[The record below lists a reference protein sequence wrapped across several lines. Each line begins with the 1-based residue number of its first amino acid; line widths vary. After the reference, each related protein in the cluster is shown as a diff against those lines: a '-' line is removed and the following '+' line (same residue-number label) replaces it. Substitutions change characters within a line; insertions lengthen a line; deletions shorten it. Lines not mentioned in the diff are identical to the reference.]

1 MEKKIKLKGY
11 FRESH
16 NPYYSIVAAL
26 PLLVAYEILLALT
39 RNPHWQVRNAADV
52 WLREILIMFDL
63 TSQQATFAMITILFI
78 LIPIVQTKY
87 SPLKWRYFGFLL
99 AESIVYSLFFG
110 MIIHLI
116 LRTIF
121 LANPMSG
128 GPLQNVALSLGAG
141 LFEEFVF
148 RVILLN
154 ALFWGLRP
162 LLKNVIV
169 TALVAILT
177 ASFLFS
183 LSHYV
188 GALSDPFDLYSFMF
202 RWIAGLMFTV
212 IYFLRGFAV
221 AAYTHAFYDIWI
233 FL

>member
-1 MEKKIKLKGY
+1 METPRKPMGY
-11 FRESH
+11 FQESH

-26 PLLVAYEILLALT
+26 PLLVAYEILLALSH
-39 RNPHWQVRNAADV
+39 NPHWQVRNAADV
-52 WLREILIMFDL
+52 WLREILILFDL
-63 TSQQATFAMITILFI
+63 SSRQATFAMITILLV
-78 LIPIVQTKY
+78 LIPFVRARY
-87 SPLKWRYFGFLL
+87 APLKWKYFFFLM

-110 MIIHLI
+110 ILIHTVLQA
-116 LRTIF
+116 IF

-128 GPLQNVALSLGAG
+128 GLLQNIALSLGAG

-154 ALFWGLRP
+154 ALFWGLKPILR
-162 LLKNVIV
+162 NGIFRA
-169 TALVAILT
+169 TVAILM

-188 GALSDPFDLYSFMF
+188 GALSDDFTLYSFMF

-212 IYFLRGFAV
+212 IYFLRGFAL